1 MAEKAKK
8 KAWWQK
14 LIIALGIA
22 AIVIVV
28 FFGAVIGYFRVSVA
42 SIIRQAKRRLKFPV
56 SPTDSSR
63 RASHTTRA
71 KIRSFLAAT

>member
-1 MAEKAKK
+1 MSEKAKK

-14 LIIALGIA
+14 LIIVLGIA

-28 FFGAVIGYFRVSVA
+28 FFGAAIGYFRISVSKYYKA
-42 SIIRQAKRRLKFPV
+42 SEKGLKFPV

-63 RASHTTRA
+63 RASLTTRA